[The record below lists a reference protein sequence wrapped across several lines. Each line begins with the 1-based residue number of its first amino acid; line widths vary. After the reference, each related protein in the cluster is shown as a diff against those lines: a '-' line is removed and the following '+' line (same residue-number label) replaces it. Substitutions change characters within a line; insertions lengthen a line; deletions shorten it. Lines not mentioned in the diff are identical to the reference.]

1 MTRVY
6 YIIVLLLFSS
16 TIFGQVKVGERVL
29 LEEMKLQPVTASTID
44 KSKFLV
50 IDFWATWCAPC
61 IASFPHLDS
70 LQKKY
75 AASVQIVAVS
85 DESNVKVS
93 NFLAQKKYSFDFYI
107 DPQKNLFNL
116 FDIQIRPT
124 TCILQ
129 PDGTL
134 IWIGDAAD
142 VEAMLEEC
150 TKQGGISN
158 QSPPNPGYSFQKYYD
173 NAIPDEEDNSLYQYQ
188 ISISN
193 AKDEYEAK
201 TQKGS
206 YADSSINIYY
216 RAVPIT
222 EILQDLL
229 NVSDLQLT
237 NNRPELDTMLINLT
251 AISNTNGISYNNEV
265 ENIIADLQKI
275 FDFKLKKENST
286 VDAYLLTVVD
296 STKLLTFQEQIPGGG
311 MVESTQEQYRI
322 MRLSL
327 QELSGFFQRK
337 LKTYVSYEGDEEA
350 KFNLELLRFS
360 HHEALNQEL
369 KDKYGLIL
377 EKGQI
382 KIMTIEIY

>member
-251 AISNTNGISYNNEV
+251 AISNTNGISYNDEV

>member
-16 TIFGQVKVGERVL
+16 TLFGQVKVGESVL

-75 AASVQIVAVS
+75 AANVQIVAVS

-93 NFLAQKKYSFDFYI
+93 NFLAQKKYSFDFYT

-134 IWIGDAAD
+134 IWIGNSAD

-150 TKQGGISN
+150 TKQGGLSN

-173 NAIPDEEDNSLYQYQ
+173 NAIPEEEDKSLYQYQ

-251 AISNTNGISYNNEV
+251 AISNTNNISYNNEV

-286 VDAYLLTVVD
+286 VDAYLLTVAD
-296 STKLLTFQEQIPGGG
+296 STKLLTFQELIPGGG

-350 KFNLELLRFS
+350 RFNLELLKFS

-369 KDKYGLIL
+369 EDKYGLSL

-382 KIMTIEIY
+382 KIMTIEIN

>member
-1 MTRVY
+1 MARFDYVF
-6 YIIVLLLFSS
+6 VLLLFSS
-16 TIFGQVKVGERVL
+16 TLFGQVKVGESVL
-29 LEEMKLQPVTASTID
+29 LEEMKLQPVTASSINT
-44 KSKFLV
+44 SKFLV

-75 AASVQIVAVS
+75 AASVQILAVS

-337 LKTYVSYEGDEEA
+337 LKTYVSYEGDENA

-369 KDKYGLIL
+369 KDKYGLSL

-382 KIMTIEIY
+382 KIMTIEIN

>member
-1 MTRVY
+1 MVRVY
-6 YIIVLLLFSS
+6 YAFVLLFFSS
-16 TIFGQVKVGERVL
+16 TISGQVKVGERVL

-85 DESNVKVS
+85 DESNIKVS

-369 KDKYGLIL
+369 KDKYGLSL

-382 KIMTIEIY
+382 KIMTIEIN

>member
-1 MTRVY
+1 MVRVY
-6 YIIVLLLFSS
+6 YVFVLLFFSS
-16 TIFGQVKVGERVL
+16 TISGQVKVGERVL
-29 LEEMKLQPVTASTID
+29 LEEMKLQPVTASRINT
-44 KSKFLV
+44 SKFMV
-50 IDFWATWCAPC
+50 VDFWATWCAPC

-75 AASVQIVAVS
+75 AESVQIVAVS

-93 NFLAQKKYSFDFYI
+93 NFLAQKKYTFDFYI

-134 IWIGDAAD
+134 IWIGNSAD
-142 VEAMLEEC
+142 VESILQEC
-150 TKQGGISN
+150 TTQGGLSN
-158 QSPPNPGYSFQKYYD
+158 QFPNKPGHAFQKYYQ
-173 NAIPDEEDNSLYQYQ
+173 NVIPDEEDNYIYQYQ
-188 ISISN
+188 ISISG
-193 AKDEYEAK
+193 AMDEYEAK

-222 EILQDLL
+222 EVLQDLL
-229 NVSDLQLT
+229 NVSDLQFT

-251 AISNTNGISYNNEV
+251 AISNTNNISYNNEV

-327 QELSGFFQRK
+327 QELSVFFQRK
-337 LKTYVSYEGDEEA
+337 LKSFVAYEGNEKT
-350 KFNLELLRFS
+350 KFNLELLKFS
-360 HHEALNQEL
+360 HPEALNREL
-369 KDKYGLIL
+369 KDKYGLSL

-382 KIMTIEIY
+382 KIMTIEIN

>member
-369 KDKYGLIL
+369 KDKYGLSL

-382 KIMTIEIY
+382 KIMTIEIN

>member
-85 DESNVKVS
+85 DESNIKVS

-337 LKTYVSYEGDEEA
+337 LKTYVSYEGDENA

-369 KDKYGLIL
+369 KDKYGLSL

-382 KIMTIEIY
+382 KIMTIEIN